1 MLINRFAICTNTLP
15 TTCFE
20 TSKDQILIGLCGRSR
35 HRLYTSARRAKQPKA
50 PCTKMAKGPR
60 RRHSPLSGSFGEE
73 EMAVAVERT
82 AEVMVG
88 KSTPREWREV
98 AVAIASERRDVG
110 VASWRREASEG
121 SKPGGGSIKIL
132 CPCRCLCIR
141 GLRQQ
146 GVWDVRV
153 EGYKAVI
160 RDCIASPV

>member
-1 MLINRFAICTNTLP
+1 
-15 TTCFE
+15 
-20 TSKDQILIGLCGRSR
+20 
-35 HRLYTSARRAKQPKA
+35 
-50 PCTKMAKGPR
+50 MAKGPR

-73 EMAVAVERT
+73 VEMAVAVERT

-88 KSTPREWREV
+88 KSTPREWMEV
-98 AVAIASERRDVG
+98 TVAIASERRDVG

-132 CPCRCLCIR
+132 CPCLCLYIR
-141 GLRQQ
+141 GLKRQ

-160 RDCIASPV
+160 RDCIACPV